1 MAFSFWLD
9 HFLDSRAE
17 IHQIFEMFFWK
28 IKDTKKS
35 FWDKLTFK
43 EAIAAVFGAA
53 PADDLGGR
61 MYFATVLREALR
73 SALIQDGLSRGL
85 HETTKALKKGQAL
98 LCIKAE
104 NCNDDEYKKYV
115 QALCE
120 EHQIPFLTVPDNMHL
135 GKYAGFCK
143 LDDKG
148 NKREVDQC
156 SYIALKDWGKKGL
169 TIDFVNKLM
178 KQHQGK
184 KFIMLF
190 VLVIFFAMNN
200 IHNMNY

>member
-1 MAFSFWLD
+1 MEAVAKAVANAVEEAL
-9 HFLDSRAE
+9 AV
-17 IHQIFEMFFWK
+17 
-28 IKDTKKS
+28 
-35 FWDKLTFK
+35 K
-43 EAIAAVFGAA
+43 EAVAAVFGAA
-53 PADDLGGR
+53 PADNLGSH

-85 HETTKALKKGQAL
+85 HETTKALEKGKAL

-104 NCNDDEYKKYV
+104 NCDDDEYKKYV

-120 EHQIPFLTVPDNMHL
+120 ENQIPFLTVPDNMHL

-156 SYIALKDWGKKGL
+156 FYVALKNWGKKGL
-169 TIDFVNKLM
+169 TIDFVNERIK
-178 KQHQGK
+178 KSFVSRTSNSSPDSTQQHAVGQLRQLLQVGQQG
-184 KFIMLF
+184 
-190 VLVIFFAMNN
+190 
-200 IHNMNY
+200 